1 MKLLKNYWNSLRLIE
16 EQEKT
21 IDKELKKEAKDKTFF
36 KTFLIVLP
44 LYLIVSNMFIFIRY
58 FYVLVAIINI
68 IIILNIFLYQFTYF
82 SYLKLNKYR
91 LTVFKTIVY
100 GLIMSV
106 IVWLIAYFVGGF
118 LWKKQI

>member
-118 LWKKQI
+118 L